1 MKRMKKALA
10 LTLGA
15 AMVLSL
21 AGCGNSSSN
30 NAADAAGTTAGN
42 TGNTGSTSAAKP
54 SGNKPSGDA
63 ETLVLLGQSSSEAN
77 LNILRDQLTKAGFN
91 VEINMQ
97 PDYASLTAQQDAG
110 NFDLMITGWTTVTGN
125 PDYAVRGI
133 FHSTGDYNKSP
144 LIDEK
149 IDEFIDKGAS
159 ETADVAKAT
168 YTEMENYLVGE
179 KAYFFP
185 LYSTMKMLAFN
196 NELIKE
202 DSVFQPKSRPGRW
215 EMYEYVDAANNDSR
229 ALTLT
234 QASSSPSSLD
244 PIQANDGTMN
254 TLSGN
259 MYVKIINLTD
269 DDAIT
274 TDSSLSHAYAIAEG
288 NSEYYFLL
296 RDDVYF
302 SKVDGGKTVDTG
314 VRVGAEDVVFSL
326 DRAKDKNSVATHKT
340 YTLHNHMANVEIVT
354 DMNELSNAKES
365 AGTATV
371 LDTLNAAVST
381 PIAALT
387 EDDEA
392 ADNAAGTY
400 QVVKITTTEPFPQ
413 VLNYLAHQSAG
424 ILNKDQ
430 VSEINSKFD
439 VASYDPTKDVC
450 YGDFSAIKGGDNH
463 LWCSGPY
470 QFVAADDYGITF
482 EKNPGYMADDA
493 AFAPRISNIYM
504 KFIKDDTSA
513 TSAFRAGEVDL
524 LGSVS
529 ANDVDV
535 VESDSKL
542 TVMKK
547 ASNGVT
553 YAIPNLREGS
563 KLNNQDLRLAILYAI
578 NQDDFIA
585 FNNGYVNPV
594 YSTIGTL
601 IETGNV
607 LTQDLDKSAEYLAA
621 YQASAGN

>member
-1 MKRMKKALA
+1 MRKSMKRMTAVALCS
-10 LTLGA
+10 
-15 AMVLSL
+15 AMTMSL
-21 AGCGNSSSN
+21 AACGNSNSTT
-30 NAADAAGTTAGN
+30 ATTAAGSDSKNQT
-42 TGNTGSTSAAKP
+42 KV
-54 SGNKPSGDA
+54 
-63 ETLVLLGQSSSEAN
+63 ETQPETITLLGQSSSEDV
-77 LNILRDQLTKAGFN
+77 LNILRDQLDKAGFD
-91 VEINMQ
+91 VELNMQ
-97 PDYASLTAQQDAG
+97 PDYASMTAQQDAG
-110 NFDLMITGWTTVTGN
+110 NFDLLVTGWTTVTGN
-125 PDYAVRGI
+125 VDYAVRGI
-133 FHSTGDYNKSP
+133 FHSSGDYNKSP

-149 IDEFIDKGAS
+149 IDELIDKGAT
-159 ETADVAKAT
+159 ETAEASVAT
-168 YTEMENYLVGE
+168 YTELENYMVTE
-179 KAYFFP
+179 NAYLFP
-185 LYSTMKMLAFN
+185 LYSSMKMMAYN
-196 NELIKE
+196 NELLKA
-202 DSVFQPKSRPGRW
+202 DSIYQPKSRPGRW
-215 EMYEYVDAANNDSR
+215 EMYEYIDAANNDTR

-234 QASSSPSSLD
+234 QTSSSPSTLD

-274 TDSSLSHAYAIAEG
+274 TDSSLSYAYAIAEG

-296 RDDVYF
+296 RDDVFF
-302 SKVDGGKTVDTG
+302 SKVEDGQVVNTG
-314 VRVGAEDVVFSL
+314 IRVGGEDVVFSL

-340 YTLHNHMANVEIVT
+340 YTLHNHMENIEIVT
-354 DMNELSNAKES
+354 DLDELSSVTETTGSGNI
-365 AGTATV
+365 

-381 PIAALT
+381 PITALT
-387 EDDEA
+387 ADDEA

-400 QVVKITTTEPFPQ
+400 QVVKVTTTEPFPQ

-430 VSEINSKFD
+430 VTEMNSKFD

-450 YGDFSAIKGGDNH
+450 YGDFSAVKNGDNH

-470 QFVAADDYGITF
+470 QFVSVDDYGIVF
-482 EKNPGYMADDA
+482 EKNPGYMADDE
-493 AFAPRISNIYM
+493 AFAPRIKNIYM
-504 KFIKDDTSA
+504 KFIKDTTSA
-513 TSAFRAGEVDL
+513 TSSFRAGEVDL

-529 ANDVDV
+529 ATDVDV
-535 VESDSKL
+535 VEADSKF

-563 KLNNQDLRLAILYAI
+563 KLNNTDLRLAILYAI

-594 YSTIGTL
+594 YSTVGTL

-607 LTQDLDKSAEYLAA
+607 LKQDLTKSAEHLAA
-621 YQASAGN
+621 YQATK